1 MNTYKVKWLF
11 REEKQDFVVTE
22 ITVGYTGGDEFG
34 VQAVD
39 EHGAFAEALQVFD
52 AVLAQLRESGDI
64 ARDNQ

>member
-1 MNTYKVKWLF
+1 MNTYKVKWRF
-11 REEKQDFVVTE
+11 REEEQDFVVTE
-22 ITVGYTGGDEFG
+22 ITTNYVGSDEFR